1 MAKIHTHYDNLKV
14 ARQAPREVI
23 RAAYKAL
30 SQKYHPDKN
39 PGDDKAARIM
49 ALLNTAYGTLADP
62 QSRREHDEW
71 IAAEEW
77 EVDWT
82 QGGRREE
89 RRGRRAAE
97 ANSASRHKKKA
108 ARAQPAWRG
117 WKLWCGMAAC
127 FGMGGLGGV
136 LMQNKLTQM
145 PANPEYALAIRTMP
159 NVEPATLAMAAFGQ
173 AAPAMVDA
181 PEVKIAAVSQ
191 VVLPSAPPVCDETPA
206 LTAPNG
212 EAWPKRSGTVS
223 GFPFGNKGADMR
235 VTIDNRGNGW
245 PVLVKLYDL
254 ERRANVRYLFILA
267 HDKLIVDQLAFGK
280 YEVRYQKINAG
291 GSAMAGCDGTRSAAL

>member
-89 RRGRRAAE
+89 RRGKRAAE
-97 ANSASRHKKKA
+97 TGGANRHKKKA

-127 FGMGGLGGV
+127 FGLGGLGGV
-136 LMQNKLTQM
+136 LMQSKLELM
-145 PANPEYALAIRTMP
+145 PANPESALAIRTVP
-159 NVEPATLAMAAFGQ
+159 KAEPATLALAAFEQ
-173 AAPAMVDA
+173 TPLAMIAA

-212 EAWPKRSGTVS
+212 QAWPKRSGPVS

-235 VTIDNRGNGW
+235 VTVDNRGNGW

-291 GSAMAGCDGTRSAAL
+291 GSAMDGCDGARSAAL

>member
-39 PGDDKAARIM
+39 PGDEKAARIM
-49 ALLNTAYGTLADP
+49 ALLNTAYGTLDDP
-62 QSRREHDEW
+62 QSRKEHDDW

-77 EVDWT
+77 EADWT

-89 RRGRRAAE
+89 RRGKRPAE
-97 ANSASRHKKKA
+97 AGSAPRHKKKP

-127 FGMGGLGGV
+127 FGLGGLGGV
-136 LMQNKLTQM
+136 LMQSKLALV
-145 PANPEYALAIRTMP
+145 PAHPEAAAAIRTMP
-159 NVEPATLAMAAFGQ
+159 KAEPAVLARAAFEP
-173 AAPAMVDA
+173 AALAVVAA
-181 PEVKIAAVSQ
+181 PEVRIAAVSQ
-191 VVLPSAPPVCDETPA
+191 VVLPAAPPVCDETPA

-212 EAWPKRSGTVS
+212 EAWPQRSGPVA
-223 GFPFGNKGADMR
+223 GFPFDNKGADMR
-235 VTIDNRGNGW
+235 VTVDNRGNAW

-254 ERRANVRYLFILA
+254 ERRTNVRYLFILA

-291 GSAMAGCDGTRSAAL
+291 GSAVDGCDGARSAAL